1 MRISDWSSDVCSFR
15 SRLIGFFLAQAEGRR
30 NHAEETLCLKLRT
43 GYGRGHRAVLR
54 QVVQEIIDENGL
66 AGADLAGD
74 DHEALALA
82 QPEAQIGQS
91 PALGLASIIEAQ
103 VRRQVEGILPELE
116 ELGVFHDRPWLAMRR
131 FCRTRKIIIGAAG

>member
-91 PALGLASIIEAQ
+91 PALGLASIIEAKVQ
-103 VRRQVEGILPELE
+103 IGR
-116 ELGVFHDRPWLAMRR
+116 AS
-131 FCRTRKIIIGAAG
+131 CRERVCQYV